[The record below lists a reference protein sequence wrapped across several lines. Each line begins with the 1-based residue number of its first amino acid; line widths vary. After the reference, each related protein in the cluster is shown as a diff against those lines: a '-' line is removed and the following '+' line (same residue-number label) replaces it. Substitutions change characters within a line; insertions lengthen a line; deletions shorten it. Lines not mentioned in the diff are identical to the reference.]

1 MTNSKQLIAMIRSH
15 AAGDS
20 QQFLSIAEHIADDA
34 DKSGKSR
41 VAVEIRDIVTKIKSE
56 AATRRG
62 APAIPMIAPRG
73 ELAGLVR
80 ASYPE
85 VRLSDV
91 VLGKDLRRRIERLV
105 REHREVAALQEHGL
119 KPSRKF
125 LFSGPPGTGKGMTA
139 SALAAELNLP
149 LFTIMLDGVITKFM
163 GETAAKLRLIFD
175 AMSSTRA
182 VYFFDEVDALA
193 SSRTA
198 DNDVGEARRML
209 NSFLQFLEDDQS
221 KSVIIAAT
229 NHRVLLDPAI
239 FRRFHS
245 AFVYSKPSVEEARQ
259 ILKNNLL
266 AFDLAEMAWPEIEGL
281 TPKLSQGDLVAAAE
295 DAAREAVLDNQ
306 GVLSTE
312 LLYRALRDRGTIH
325 SE

>member
-34 DKSGKSR
+34 DKSGKTR

-56 AATRRG
+56 AAARRG
-62 APAIPMIAPRG
+62 PPAIPMVAPRG

-91 VLGKDLRRRIERLV
+91 VLGSDLRRRIERLV
-105 REHREVAALQEHGL
+105 REHREVAALQERGL

-149 LFTIMLDGVITKFM
+149 LFTIMLDGVITKYM

-175 AMSSTRA
+175 AMNSTRA

-198 DNDVGEARRML
+198 DNDIGEARRML
-209 NSFLQFLEDDQS
+209 NSFLQFLEEDQS

-229 NHRVLLDPAI
+229 NHRTLLDPAI

-245 AFVYSKPSVEEARQ
+245 AFVYVKPSAEEARQ
-259 ILKNNLL
+259 VLKNNLL
-266 AFDLAEMAWPEIEGL
+266 GFDLAEMAWPEIDGL
-281 TPKLSQGDLVAAAE
+281 TPKLSQADLVAAAE

-306 GVLSTE
+306 GALATE
-312 LLYRALRDRGTIH
+312 HLYRALQDRGSIH
-325 SE
+325 PE

>member
-91 VLGKDLRRRIERLV
+91 VLGNDLRRRIERLV

-193 SSRTA
+193 SSHTA
-198 DNDVGEARRML
+198 DNDVGEANRML

-221 KSVIIAAT
+221 ESVIIAAT

-266 AFDLAEMAWPEIEGL
+266 AFDLAEMAWPEIDGL

>member
-34 DKSGKSR
+34 DKSGKTR
-41 VAVEIRDIVTKIKSE
+41 VAVEIRDIVTRIKSE
-56 AATRRG
+56 ATTRRG
-62 APAIPMIAPRG
+62 ASAIPMLAPRG
-73 ELAGLVR
+73 ELAALVR

-85 VRLSDV
+85 LSLSDV
-91 VLGKDLRRRIERLV
+91 VLGSDLRRRIERLV

-139 SALAAELNLP
+139 AALAAELNLP

-229 NHRVLLDPAI
+229 NHRALLDPAI

-245 AFVYSKPSVEEARQ
+245 AFVYAKPSVEEARQ
-259 ILKNNLL
+259 VLKNNLL
-266 AFDLAEMAWPEIEGL
+266 GFDLARMDWSEIDGL

-306 GVLSTE
+306 GMLTTE
-312 LLYRALRDRGTIH
+312 LLYRALRDRGSIQP
-325 SE
+325 E

>member
-56 AATRRG
+56 ALTRRG

-91 VLGKDLRRRIERLV
+91 VLGNDLRRRIERLV

-266 AFDLAEMAWPEIEGL
+266 AFDLAEMAWPEIDGL